1 VIKKEIILGLLFF
14 SLVAASCS
22 SSATE
27 NPERKVTPEHID
39 DERNEKVTNADS
51 LVQVIDSRR
60 SQIESLSTEPIEIS
74 TASLRSTLKQKWS
87 KILFYLE
94 GSELVKIKTYP
105 YPGISERTEEFY
117 IDNSKLIFVEIEDNG
132 SVEKGKS
139 KAKRNSRL

>member
-1 VIKKEIILGLLFF
+1 LLFF

-27 NPERKVTPEHID
+27 NTERKVTPEHID